1 MRDGPKSTT
10 YPDLDKP
17 LLSATHEKF
26 FEAVFIPLC
35 YKSILLYEITMF
47 RNTFYAIA

>member
-26 FEAVFIPLC
+26 FEAVLFLC
-35 YKSILLYEITMF
+35 AINL
-47 RNTFYAIA
+47 FYFMR